1 MRIERCW
8 PTQSYWMRLFH
19 TSTSKQNKCS
29 CRGVEQEC
37 RTRLYTHGY
46 EKKAYT
52 VVIADRLVRQF
63 RIKKI
68 PMVKVLWSN
77 HITGDQTWKIVA
89 EMRIVYPICFLD
101 EFFYPFLSFKIR
113 GRIFIIRGDCNA
125 LNFILNL
132 F

>member
-1 MRIERCW
+1 MQPFSLVWCWARIERCW
-8 PTQSYWMRLFH
+8 PTQSCWMRLFH
-19 TSTSKQNKCS
+19 TLTSRQNKCS

-37 RTRLYTHGY
+37 RRRLCTHGY

-77 HITGDQTWKIVA
+77 HITGDYTWKIVT

-101 EFFYPFLSFKIR
+101 EFFTPFFPLKFEDE
-113 GRIFIIRGDCNA
+113 F
-125 LNFILNL
+125 L
-132 F
+132 